1 MQQAFEQT
9 DGRWQL
15 TIDGEEYGAS
25 RQLAALCT
33 GFIADDEDEQVDDI
47 ERSCVNCAR
56 RRWLVD
62 AIECTFL

>member
-1 MQQAFEQT
+1 MQRVFVLSQGRWLLAIEGEDYRLARQQANQC
-9 DGRWQL
+9 D
-15 TIDGEEYGAS
+15 
-25 RQLAALCT
+25 
-33 GFIADDEDEQVDDI
+33 GFIDDDEDEQVDDI

>member
-15 TIDGEEYGAS
+15 TLDGEEYGAS
-25 RQLAALCT
+25 RQLAAQCG

-56 RRWLVD
+56 RRWLID

>member
-1 MQQAFEQT
+1 MQQAFELRQ
-9 DGRWQL
+9 GRWQL
-15 TIDGEEYGAS
+15 TLAEEDYSTS
-25 RQLAALCT
+25 RQLAAGCD

-56 RRWLVD
+56 RRWLID

>member
-1 MQQAFEQT
+1 MQQVFELRQ
-9 DGRWQL
+9 GRWQL
-15 TIDGEEYGAS
+15 TLDGEDYGTS
-25 RQLAALCT
+25 RQLAAKCG

-56 RRWLVD
+56 RRWLIG